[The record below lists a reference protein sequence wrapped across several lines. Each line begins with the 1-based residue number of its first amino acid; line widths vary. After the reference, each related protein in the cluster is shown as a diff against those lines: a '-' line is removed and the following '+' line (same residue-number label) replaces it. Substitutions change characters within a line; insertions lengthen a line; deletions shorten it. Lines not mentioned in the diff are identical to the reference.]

1 MAVGNFRDATMR
13 IALVRQCSGRSAPK
27 LQDTM
32 QDAVLAYGE
41 LVLLAMC
48 AADKQFLEFNM

>member
-1 MAVGNFRDATMR
+1 MDAGKFRDATMR
-13 IALVRQCSGRSAPK
+13 IALVRQCSNRSAPK

-32 QDAVLAYGE
+32 QEAVLAYGE

-48 AADKQFLEFNM
+48 AADRQFLEFNM